1 MCKHKNIEIHRVS
14 TYIIPQGWTK
24 LVEQDDIDLGEYFVE
39 ENQDRVVCQD
49 CAEVVD

>member
-1 MCKHKNIEIHRVS
+1 
-14 TYIIPQGWTK
+14 

-49 CAEVVD
+49 CGEVVD